1 MSKLSRAEKKALKKK
16 QNQLEVKDTCINCEQ
31 FIALD
36 QRFCSHCGG
45 KRIYNK
51 LTWRNLL
58 EDFFDRFFNLENSFV
73 KTFVALFRQ
82 PEDVIGGYINGM
94 RKKYLPAFSYFAIAI
109 TFTSFYYYLL
119 KGWFWDN
126 YMTAQKLV
134 NDESISQTQL
144 ELQESISTLLMENQS
159 LYMFLIIPF
168 FALMSKIVFW
178 NYKKYNLVEHFVIY
192 LYVYSHFSM
201 ISVVMQIAFI
211 WSPTVLNIL
220 SVVVFLLM
228 LFYTVYVLKRLFK
241 LTMTSVLVKT
251 LFFFLIFTVFSC
263 VLSLPLVA
271 LSFKS
276 AINVNQNGQ
285 KEIDDSNFIGK
296 ILKFSQEQAEQK
308 IKQDS
313 IKQDSLKRLEYELE
327 ITPDMIKNRPQ

>member
-1 MSKLSRAEKKALKKK
+1 MSKLSRAEKKALKK
-16 QNQLEVKDTCINCEQ
+16 QNNLLKVEDTCINCAEY
-31 FIALD
+31 IALD

-45 KRIYNK
+45 KRIYNR
-51 LTWRNLL
+51 LTWRNLI

-134 NDESISQTQL
+134 YDESVPQAQL
-144 ELQESISTLLMENQS
+144 ELQESIATLFMENQS

-168 FALMSKIVFW
+168 FAVMSKIVFW

-211 WSPTVLNIL
+211 WSPTALNIL
-220 SVVVFLLM
+220 SVIVFLLM
-228 LFYTVYVLKRLFK
+228 LIYTIYVLKRLFK
-241 LTMTSVLVKT
+241 LTMASVLVKT

-263 VLSLPLVA
+263 VLSLPIVA
-271 LSFKS
+271 LGFMS
-276 AINVNQNGQ
+276 AIEVNQNGE

-296 ILKFSQEQAEQK
+296 FMKMAQEQERQKK
-308 IKQDS
+308 IKDS
-313 IKQDSLKRLEYELE
+313 IKQDSVKRLEDILE